1 MIGHILGHDT
11 SYIVVKESQPIGEPS
26 SLLIYAA
33 YPKSCKKQKTGTRA
47 GFLSFPFF
55 GSNEV
60 LEQATP
66 WSSVVC
72 YAALFP
78 SLYAADQSSLEFVIV
93 NFCPRGPL
101 ETKVNW
107 G

>member
-11 SYIVVKESQPIGEPS
+11 SYIVVKESRPIGEPS

-66 WSSVVC
+66 
-72 YAALFP
+72 
-78 SLYAADQSSLEFVIV
+78 
-93 NFCPRGPL
+93 
-101 ETKVNW
+101 
-107 G
+107 